1 MKSMEQK
8 KKRKTYTSPE
18 VKNRWNA
25 KHYDKMTVICKKGGA
40 DAIKSIAKEKGMSM
54 SGYIVW
60 LIQQDAMRSAR
71 EDVAEILGGGG

>member
-1 MKSMEQK
+1 MEQEK

-25 KHYDKMTVICKKGGA
+25 KHYDKLTVICKKGGA
-40 DAIKSIAKEKGMSM
+40 EAIKSLAKEKGMSM

-60 LIQQDAMRSAR
+60 LIRQDALKSAR
-71 EDVAEILGGGG
+71 EDVAEVLGGGG